1 MYQTQPGSTEIA
13 LTLAN
18 VFDVSE
24 NLSSILKAAGDENKK
39 ILHTGC
45 KILKSSEWLTYR
57 NVCILPLFAVT
68 ASRNTVILTP
78 KTFQI
83 PLSIDLPE
91 NQEHHTPL

>member
-39 ILHTGC
+39 MLHTG
-45 KILKSSEWLTYR
+45 
-57 NVCILPLFAVT
+57 
-68 ASRNTVILTP
+68 
-78 KTFQI
+78 
-83 PLSIDLPE
+83 
-91 NQEHHTPL
+91 